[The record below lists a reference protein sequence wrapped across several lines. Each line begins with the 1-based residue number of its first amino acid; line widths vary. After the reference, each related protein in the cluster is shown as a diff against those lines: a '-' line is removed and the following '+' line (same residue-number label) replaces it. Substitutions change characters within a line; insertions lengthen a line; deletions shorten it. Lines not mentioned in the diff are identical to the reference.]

1 MTRHC
6 TACEATKARTEFA
19 SPTNS
24 YCRPCLRELRRARGK
39 LKAAHPIPYGHHCPI
54 CDRDGPMIISTQS
67 QNPKYTQPPFV
78 LDHDH
83 VSGAYRDHLCSR
95 CNIGLGKFKDDPIL
109 LAKAIEYLLTHTK
122 KGLDGESNP

>member
-6 TACEATKARTEFA
+6 SACEVSKARTEFY

-24 YCRPCLRELRRARGK
+24 YCKPCHRYLRRARTK
-39 LKAAHPIPYGHHCPI
+39 LKVSHPIPYGHSCPI

-67 QNPKYTQPPFV
+67 QTSKYTQPPFV

-83 VSGAYRDHLCSR
+83 ASGAYRDYLCSR
-95 CNIGLGKFKDDPIL
+95 CNIGLGKFTDDPSL
-109 LAKAIEYLLTHTK
+109 LAKAIGYLLTHK
-122 KGLDGESNP
+122 KRD

>member
-6 TACEATKARTEFA
+6 TACEVTKVRSEFY

-24 YCRPCLRELRRARGK
+24 YCRPCHRELRRERGK
-39 LKAAHPIPYGHHCPI
+39 LKAAHPMPYKHSCPI
-54 CDRDGPMIISTQS
+54 CDRDGPMIIKTQS
-67 QNPKYTQPPFV
+67 QNPRYTQPAFV

-83 VSGAYRDHLCSR
+83 GSGLYRDHLCSR

-109 LAKAIEYLLTHTK
+109 LSKAIGYLLIHIK